1 MLSHFVTA
9 GVLERHYSVL
19 EREQDGAE
27 PLLLDWHMPR
37 RDDPPARVLIV
48 FVLRDQR
55 GGVAY
60 ALREV
65 EIE

>member
-1 MLSHFVTA
+1 
-9 GVLERHYSVL
+9 
-19 EREQDGAE
+19 
-27 PLLLDWHMPR
+27 MPR
-37 RDDPPARVLIV
+37 RDDPPARVFVV